1 MTTAPVLLLVDDDD
15 EDALILDRAIRGA
28 EERVQLRHLSDGPA
42 LLDQVRRR
50 GMPPRCI
57 VLLDLNMP
65 RMDGFAVLER
75 LRSSPGG
82 GDLPVVVYS
91 TAADQHQI
99 DRAYASGA
107 NAFITKPGSL
117 AETRTLVSALVT
129 HWFEQGRLPS
139 LPTEENP

>member
-1 MTTAPVLLLVDDDD
+1 MTTAPVLLLVDDDE

-28 EERVQLRHLSDGPA
+28 EDRVQLHHLNDGPS
-42 LLDQVRRR
+42 LLEKVHKR
-50 GMPPRCI
+50 GMPPRCV

-65 RMDGFAVLER
+65 RMDGFTVLER

-82 GDLPVVVYS
+82 SDLPVVIYS

-107 NAFITKPGSL
+107 NAFLTKPGSL

-139 LPTEENP
+139 QTTEEDA